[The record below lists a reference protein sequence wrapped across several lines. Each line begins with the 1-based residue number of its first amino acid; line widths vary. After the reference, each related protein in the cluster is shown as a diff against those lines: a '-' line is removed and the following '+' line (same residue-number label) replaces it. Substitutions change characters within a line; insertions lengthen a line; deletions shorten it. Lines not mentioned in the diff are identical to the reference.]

1 MPALTL
7 LELAERI
14 GAHLE
19 DVAPGVGERTISGP
33 ASLTGADHEQVSF
46 LADARH
52 AEALETTRACAV
64 VLGEGVSVERKD
76 LALLRC
82 GDPQAAFNRVV
93 GLFAPEVPS
102 PESGVHPSA
111 VVHPTAEVEDSA
123 CIGPLCVVG
132 PGVRIAAG
140 VVLHARVVL
149 GASASVGADTVLYPG
164 VVLYPHVSIGAS
176 CIVHAGAVLG
186 SDGFGFE
193 PTESGW
199 VKTPQGGTVLIEDD
213 VEIGANVT
221 IDCAR
226 FGSTHIAS
234 NVKIDNLVH
243 VAHNVR
249 IGRSSMFLAQSAVAG
264 STQIGS
270 DVIVAGQTGI
280 AGHLSI
286 GEGARIGAKSA
297 VFTDIPAGE
306 EWWGSP
312 AVPKTQSLRD
322 QKSLQRVG
330 RLREELTVLRER
342 LRVLEEG
349 RP

>member
-19 DVAPGVGERTISGP
+19 DVQGLGKRTISGP
-33 ASLTGADHEQVSF
+33 ASLAEADTDQVSF

-52 AEALETTRACAV
+52 VEALENTRACAV
-64 VLGEGVSVERKD
+64 VLAEDVSVKRKD

-82 GDPQAAFNRVV
+82 SDPQATFNRIV
-93 GLFAPEVPS
+93 GLFAPDVPR
-102 PESGVHPSA
+102 PEPGVHSSA
-111 VVHPTAEVEDSA
+111 VVHATAEVEEGA
-123 CIGPLCVVG
+123 CIGPLCVLG
-132 PGVRIAAG
+132 PGVQVAAG
-140 VVLHARVVL
+140 AVLHAHVVL
-149 GASASVGADTVLYPG
+149 GAAARVGPDTVLHPG
-164 VVLYPHVSIGAS
+164 VVFYPHVSIGSA
-176 CIVHAGAVLG
+176 CIVHAGAVIG

-193 PTESGW
+193 PTATGW

-226 FGSTHIAS
+226 FGCTHIAS

-243 VAHNVR
+243 LGHNVR

-264 STQIGS
+264 STHVGS
-270 DVIVAGQTGI
+270 GVIVAGQAGLS
-280 AGHLSI
+280 GHLTI

-297 VFTDIPAGE
+297 VFTDVPAGE

-312 AVPKTQSLRD
+312 AGPKTRALRD

-330 RLREELTVLRER
+330 RMREELAELRER
-342 LRVLEEG
+342 LRALEED
-349 RP
+349 RS

>member
-19 DVAPGVGERTISGP
+19 DVTPGVGDRTISGP
-33 ASLTGADHEQVSF
+33 ASLNEADNDQVSF
-46 LADARH
+46 LSDVRH

-64 VLGEGVSVERKD
+64 VLAEGVLVERRD

-82 GDPQAAFNRVV
+82 SDPQATFNRIV
-93 GLFAPEVPS
+93 GLFAPDVPS
-102 PESGVHPSA
+102 PEPGVHPSA
-111 VVHPTAEVEDSA
+111 VVHPTAEVEASA
-123 CIGPLCVVG
+123 SVGPLCVVG

-140 VVLHARVVL
+140 ATLHARVVL
-149 GASASVGADTVLYPG
+149 GAAACVGPDTVLHPG
-164 VVLYPHVSIGAS
+164 VVLYPYVVIGAS
-176 CIVHAGAVLG
+176 CIVHAGAVIG

-199 VKTPQGGTVLIEDD
+199 LKTPQGGTVLIEDD

-234 NVKIDNLVH
+234 NVKLDNLVH

-264 STQIGS
+264 STHVGS
-270 DVIVAGQTGI
+270 GVIVAGQTGI
-280 AGHLSI
+280 AGHLTI
-286 GEGARIGAKSA
+286 GDGARIGAKSA
-297 VFTDIPAGE
+297 VFKDIPAGE

-312 AVPKTQSLRD
+312 AGPKTESLRA
-322 QKSLQRVG
+322 QKSLQRVN
-330 RLREELTVLRER
+330 RLREELTDLRQR
-342 LRVLEEG
+342 LRVLEDD
-349 RP
+349 RS

>member
-19 DVAPGVGERTISGP
+19 DVTPGVGERTISGP
-33 ASLTGADHEQVSF
+33 ASLTGADRGQVSF

-52 AEALETTRACAV
+52 TEALETTRACAV
-64 VLGEGVSVERKD
+64 VLAEDVSVERKD

-82 GDPQAAFNRVV
+82 RDPQAAFNRIV
-93 GLFAPEVPS
+93 GLFAPDVPS
-102 PESGVHPSA
+102 PEPGAHPSA
-111 VVHPTAEVEDSA
+111 VVHPTAQVEDGA

-132 PGVRIAAG
+132 PEARIAGGA
-140 VVLHARVVL
+140 VLHARVVL
-149 GASASVGADTVLYPG
+149 GAASSVGADTVLHPG

-176 CIVHAGAVLG
+176 CIVHAGAVIG

-193 PTESGW
+193 PTDSGW
-199 VKTPQGGTVLIEDD
+199 VKTPQGGNVLIEDD

-226 FGSTHIAS
+226 FGNTHIAS

-264 STQIGS
+264 STQVGS
-270 DVIVAGQTGI
+270 GVIVAGQTGI
-280 AGHLSI
+280 AGHLTI
-286 GEGARIGAKSA
+286 GDGARIGAKSA
-297 VFTDIPAGE
+297 VFADIPDGE

-312 AVPKTQSLRD
+312 AGPKAQSLRE
-322 QKSLQRVG
+322 QKSLQRVS
-330 RLREELTVLRER
+330 RLREDLTDLRQR
-342 LRVLEEG
+342 LRVLEED
-349 RP
+349 RS

>member
-33 ASLTGADHEQVSF
+33 ASLAGADHEQVSF

-52 AEALETTRACAV
+52 TEALQTTRACAV
-64 VLGEGVSVERKD
+64 VLGEGVSVERND

-82 GDPQAAFNRVV
+82 GDPQAAFNKIV
-93 GLFAPEVPS
+93 GLFAPDVPS
-102 PESGVHPSA
+102 PEPGAHPSA
-111 VVHPTAEVEDSA
+111 VVHRTAEVEDSA
-123 CIGPLCVVG
+123 SIGPLCVVG
-132 PGVRIAAG
+132 PGVRIAGGA
-140 VVLHARVVL
+140 VLHARVVL
-149 GASASVGADTVLYPG
+149 GAAACVGADTVLHPG

-176 CIVHAGAVLG
+176 CIVHAGAVIG

-199 VKTPQGGTVLIEDD
+199 VKTPQGGTVLIGDD

-226 FGSTHIAS
+226 FGSTHIAN

-243 VAHNVR
+243 VAHNVQ
-249 IGRSSMFLAQSAVAG
+249 IGSSSMFLAQSAVAG
-264 STQIGS
+264 STQVGRG
-270 DVIVAGQTGI
+270 VIVAGQSGI
-280 AGHLSI
+280 AGHLTI
-286 GEGARIGAKSA
+286 GDGARIGAKSA
-297 VFTDIPAGE
+297 VFTDVPAGE

-312 AVPKTQSLRD
+312 AGPKTQSLRE

-330 RLREELTVLRER
+330 RLREELTDLRQR
-342 LRVLEEG
+342 LRTLEED
-349 RP
+349 RS